1 MQILRRMAAVG
12 AVVTLVDLT
21 VLVALVRL
29 VGLGP
34 VGADA
39 LAIAVAATA
48 SFLLHRR
55 LTVAGDPHFRLVHQ
69 PASFVMATVLTGLV
83 DLAVLAMVLG
93 ATDST
98 EPATGVLLAAKAA
111 ALLAAGALR
120 AIVYRGVLF
129 TMIHVEQATP
139 SLRPPPDRAV
149 RASIVVPAYEAAGEI
164 GETVRRL
171 RSELGAAGEFEVVVV
186 DDGSGDDTAG
196 AARRAG
202 ADQVVVQP
210 RNRGKGAAVR
220 AGMLVAR
227 GRTLVFTDADLSYSP
242 DQVLRVI
249 EEVESGWDV
258 VVGSRHH
265 DDAVMLVRA
274 GRLRELS
281 GRVFN
286 LFTSLVLL
294 GRYRDTQCGL
304 KGFRADVAD
313 LLFSQARI
321 DGFAFDV
328 EVLHLVERHR
338 LSMTEVPVTLESS
351 DASTVR
357 VGVDALGMVRDLLR
371 VRRLAADGAYDLA
384 EEPALPP
391 GRSV

>member
-1 MQILRRMAAVG
+1 M
-12 AVVTLVDLT
+12 
-21 VLVALVRL
+21 
-29 VGLGP
+29 
-34 VGADA
+34 
-39 LAIAVAATA
+39 ATA
-48 SFLLHRR
+48 
-55 LTVAGDPHFRLVHQ
+55 PW
-69 PASFVMATVLTGLV
+69 FVI
-83 DLAVLAMVLG
+83 
-93 ATDST
+93 S
-98 EPATGVLLAAKAA
+98 PN
-111 ALLAAGALR
+111 ALLSAIGLLR
-120 AIVYRGVLF
+120 GPDKTIP
-129 TMIHVEQATP
+129 TP
-139 SLRPPPDRAV
+139 AEDWRTAV
-149 RASIVVPAYEAAGEI
+149 IDVVIPAYR
-164 GETVRRL
+164 ETENLPHCLASLARQTVKPRHII
-171 RSELGAAGEFEVVVV
+171 VV